1 MIKNYLS
8 SIQDVGI
15 YGVLAIMIFFV
26 VFIAVLFYVI
36 FMRKELV
43 KELSEA
49 PLHDSLSSNSNSSS
63 QNPTL

>member
-15 YGVLAIMIFFV
+15 YGVLAILIFFF
-26 VFIAVLFYVI
+26 VFTAVLFYVI

-49 PLHDSLSSNSNSSS
+49 PLQDSLSSNNHSTT